1 MNKSIIIP
9 SLALVSDI
17 SKQQPFS
24 PRTSSKVQSPYLK
37 TIQIPSLSP
46 KSPRQRLEK
55 IFTSEKMMD
64 LKTIN
69 VNKRFKVVKTLIEE
83 RARSSSPKIKEE
95 SKLNQNFFPEIGL
108 VKKYKKM
115 RLENQENQIKVKNL
129 FSELVKLN
137 SEQTNLKKCI
147 EICFQIIDLTF
158 Q

>member
-1 MNKSIIIP
+1 MNKSIPLP
-9 SLALVSDI
+9 SLALVSDV

-37 TIQIPSLSP
+37 TIQMPSLSP
-46 KSPRQRLEK
+46 KLQPRGQ
-55 IFTSEKMMD
+55 FAAEKMIDWKSMN
-64 LKTIN
+64 IN
-69 VNKRFKVVKTLIEE
+69 KSFKVVKTLIEE

-115 RLENQENQIKVKNL
+115 RLENQDNQIHVKNL
-129 FSELVKLN
+129 FSELVKLKT
-137 SEQTNLKKCI
+137 EQANLKKCI